1 LKQYNYKGRSP
12 RRYDAF
18 IDTGTGLGFDM
29 AQIDVAP
36 VKGLFGFLTYN
47 KLPRLLYAGMT
58 GFAPPLDVERW
69 TLHGH
74 MLNPHFK
81 LVEAQEF
88 LARRDGEWVGRIM
101 AQVYKPEF
109 TPVGASRFQFGS
121 LDAVDDIEVVRAL
134 TGAAEDWLKARGA
147 DRISGPFSPTING
160 ECGMLVQAFESTP
173 VFLTPWHPPYL
184 SRHVEALGYV
194 KARDL
199 VSYRFDLSPDDLN
212 QPARVSNRREWK
224 DRLKI
229 RQIDYSRMKQG
240 ETQLMS
246 DLFNDGWR
254 DNWGFVPFTLDE
266 FNSIADALSFA
277 TPPEYTMVVELDG
290 KPVSFAVALPNL
302 FEIIDDLDGR
312 LLPFGLARLI
322 PRFRKHKYKSGKLLL
337 LGTRKELQNSAT
349 GGAILMAII
358 EELRRRGLETNLE
371 HLEAGWVL
379 EDNMA
384 MRRPIELFG
393 GKLEKIHRIYD
404 KRL

>member
-1 LKQYNYKGRSP
+1 
-12 RRYDAF
+12 
-18 IDTGTGLGFDM
+18 M

-36 VKGLFGFLTYN
+36 AKGLSGFLTYN
-47 KLPRLLYAGMT
+47 KLPRLLYAGAK

-74 MLNPHFK
+74 FLNPHFK

-88 LARRDGEWVGRIM
+88 LAKRDGQWVGRIF
-101 AQVYKPEF
+101 AQVYKPEV
-109 TPVGASRFQFGS
+109 TPVGASRYQFGS

-134 TGAAEDWLKARGA
+134 TLAAEGWLKARGA
-147 DRISGPFSPTING
+147 DRINGPFSPTING
-160 ECGMLVQAFESTP
+160 ECGMLIQGFESTP
-173 VFLTPWHPPYL
+173 MFLTPWHPPYL
-184 SRHVEALGYV
+184 SRHIEALGYE
-194 KARDL
+194 KAKDL
-199 VSYRFDLSPDDLN
+199 VSYMIDLTPEELN
-212 QPARVSNRREWK
+212 KPSRILDRAEWK

-229 RQIDYSRMKQG
+229 RELDFKRLKQG

-254 DNWGFVPFTLDE
+254 DNWGFVPFTKAE
-266 FNSIADALSFA
+266 FDSIADALAFA

-290 KPVSFAVALPNL
+290 EPKSFAVALPNL

-322 PRFRKHKYKSGKLLL
+322 PRFRKHQYKTGRVLL

-349 GGAILMAII
+349 GGAILLGIVDEM
-358 EELRRRGLETNLE
+358 RRRGSKRNLE
-371 HLEAGWVL
+371 HIEAGWVL
-379 EDNMA
+379 EDNAA
-384 MRRPIELFG
+384 MRRPIEMFG
-393 GKLEKIHRIYD
+393 GKIDKIHRIYE

>member
-1 LKQYNYKGRSP
+1 
-12 RRYDAF
+12 
-18 IDTGTGLGFDM
+18 M
-29 AQIDVAP
+29 AQIEIVPA
-36 VKGLFGFLTYN
+36 KGLAHFFTYN
-47 KLPRLLYAGMT
+47 KLPRLLYAGAK

-74 MLNPHFK
+74 KLNPHFK

-88 LARRDGEWVGRIM
+88 LARRDGQWVGRIL
-101 AQVYKPEF
+101 AQAYKPEI

-121 LDAVDDIEVVRAL
+121 LDAADDVEVVRAL
-134 TGAAEDWLKARGA
+134 TKAAEDWLRARGA
-147 DRISGPFSPTING
+147 QIIHGPYSPTVNG
-160 ECGMLVQAFESTP
+160 ECGMLVDGFDSTP
-173 VFLTPWHPPYL
+173 MFLTPWHPPYL
-184 SRHVEALGYV
+184 SGHVEALGYV

-199 VSYRFDLSPDDLN
+199 ISYVIPASPETID
-212 QPARVSNRREWK
+212 QPARISARPEWRE
-224 DRLKI
+224 RLKV
-229 RQIDYSRMKQG
+229 RQINYSRLKKG

-277 TPPEYTMVVELDG
+277 TPPEYTMVAELDG
-290 KPVSFAVALPNL
+290 VPRAFAVAIPN
-302 FEIIDDLDGR
+302 FMEIINDLDGR

-322 PRFRKHKYKSGKLLL
+322 SRFRTHKYRSGRLLL
-337 LGTRKELQNSAT
+337 LGMRKELQGSAT

-358 EELRRRGLETNLE
+358 EELRRRAVGVDSYE
-371 HLEAGWVL
+371 LEAGWVL
-379 EDNMA
+379 EDNAA

-393 GKLEKIHRIYD
+393 GKIDKVHRIYE